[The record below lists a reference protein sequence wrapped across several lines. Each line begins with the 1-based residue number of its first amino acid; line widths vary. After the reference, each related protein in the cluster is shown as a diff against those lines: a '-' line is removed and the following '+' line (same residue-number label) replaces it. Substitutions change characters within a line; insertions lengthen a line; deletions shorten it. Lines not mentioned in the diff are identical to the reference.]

1 MSAFTLTSFGIKKG
15 GDDIL
20 HKQSKVTD
28 KRAIVRLIFQP
39 HSSCLTAEA
48 ELKMKCRFCVTDG
61 GRMIASLAEVYDKSS
76 WWNQTID

>member
-28 KRAIVRLIFQP
+28 EPLCASFSAALFVSYSR
-39 HSSCLTAEA
+39 
-48 ELKMKCRFCVTDG
+48 G
-61 GRMIASLAEVYDKSS
+61 GVENEVQFLCHGWRTHDC
-76 WWNQTID
+76 

>member
-1 MSAFTLTSFGIKKG
+1 M
-15 GDDIL
+15 

-48 ELKMKCRFCVTDG
+48 ELKMKCGFCVMDG
-61 GRMIASLAEVYDKSS
+61 GCVIASLVKVHEKSS
-76 WWNQTID
+76 CWNQTID